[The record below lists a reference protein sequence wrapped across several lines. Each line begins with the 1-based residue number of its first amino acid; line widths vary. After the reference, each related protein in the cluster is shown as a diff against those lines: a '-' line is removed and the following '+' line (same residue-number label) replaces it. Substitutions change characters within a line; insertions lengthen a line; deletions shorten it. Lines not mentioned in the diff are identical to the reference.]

1 MGTKSSK
8 QRKIRPKKS
17 NLSPL
22 SISQNNLHLTDC
34 SDDSNS
40 LIGANSDNKAYS
52 NSFSDSPLSKVKTIN
67 HNKITNLL
75 LSSSFHP
82 NSQLHKKKIKK
93 SKINR
98 ILSKNHNS
106 VLMLSMNVL
115 NLMADK
121 LNKENNLHLY
131 LSNTIENDIG
141 RLDYSISK
149 SKFYFQKDK
158 SKITESLVNQYL
170 DMEREENEDR
180 YQNYLINDLISTRKE
195 DSSLNC
201 NTNSTISNDRDTY
214 MEEKK
219 DEIKEFPIIKVK
231 SVLTNNSKK
240 KPQRKK
246 ITNKKNNKTLNNLI
260 YPSNINVNNINIKIN
275 ELNVYNGHSINV
287 ISSKNKFDKKTIKNH
302 IKQKE
307 SKRSETPVF
316 KRKLDKYIDNLQT
329 NKKIKQK
336 RDISQDSIDT
346 FDQFSFGCH
355 DT

>member
-8 QRKIRPKKS
+8 QRKNRQKKS

-34 SDDSNS
+34 SYDSNS

-52 NSFSDSPLSKVKTIN
+52 NSFSDSPLPKVKTIN

-75 LSSSFHP
+75 LSSSFQP
-82 NSQLHKKKIKK
+82 NLQLHKKKIKK

-106 VLMLSMNVL
+106 VLLFSMSAL
-115 NLMADK
+115 NLMTDK

-131 LSNTIENDIG
+131 LSNSIHNDIG
-141 RLDYSISK
+141 RLDYNISK
-149 SKFYFQKDK
+149 SKFYFRKDK
-158 SKITESLVNQYL
+158 SKMTESLVNQYL

-195 DSSLNC
+195 DSSFNF
-201 NTNSTISNDRDTY
+201 NTNSTVFNDKDLD
-214 MEEKK
+214 EKK

-231 SVLTNNSKK
+231 SVLINNSKK

-246 ITNKKNNKTLNNLI
+246 ITNKTNNKTVNNMI

-275 ELNVYNGHSINV
+275 ELKVYNNGV
-287 ISSKNKFDKKTIKNH
+287 SSKNKFDKQTIKCH
-302 IKQKE
+302 LKQKE
-307 SKRSETPVF
+307 LKRSETPVF
-316 KRKLDKYIDNLQT
+316 KRKKDKYIDNLQT
-329 NKKIKQK
+329 NKKNKQK
-336 RDISQDSIDT
+336 RDISQDTIDS

-355 DT
+355 DS